1 MANVEEV
8 LYEAHNLGLYEEV
21 MKESKKL
28 NKKHPHMEVGDRME
42 MALNNILKKEKTKI
56 NGIS

>member
-1 MANVEEV
+1 MANVEEI

-42 MALNNILKKEKTKI
+42 MALNNILKKKKTKI
-56 NGIS
+56 